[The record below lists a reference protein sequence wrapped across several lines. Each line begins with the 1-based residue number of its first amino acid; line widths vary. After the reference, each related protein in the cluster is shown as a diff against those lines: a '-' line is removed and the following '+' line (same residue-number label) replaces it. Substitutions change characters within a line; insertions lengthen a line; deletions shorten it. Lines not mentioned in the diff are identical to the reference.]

1 MWPAESGFPLQ
12 ICILCSDRF
21 VTKLRSGRL
30 LHGMT
35 AVVSQ
40 AQGIEL
46 LGSCERSLGARSH
59 LLAASICTCSVQ
71 HVSYTIVLYPG
82 LELYT

>member
-1 MWPAESGFPLQ
+1 
-12 ICILCSDRF
+12 
-21 VTKLRSGRL
+21 
-30 LHGMT
+30 MT

-46 LGSCERSLGARSH
+46 LGSCERSLGAHSH